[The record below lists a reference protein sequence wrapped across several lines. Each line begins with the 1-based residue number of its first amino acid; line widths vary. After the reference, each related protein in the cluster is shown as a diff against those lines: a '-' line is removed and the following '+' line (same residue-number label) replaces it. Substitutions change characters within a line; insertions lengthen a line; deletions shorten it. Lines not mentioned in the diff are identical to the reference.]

1 LNGEIGINSSHIM
14 NKKMYIIGTILLI
27 VLTNLLSIDIAHG
40 IGYDLGKEEQ
50 KAYIRKLEIKNEKME
65 KISRQV
71 LSETIVA
78 FRDEANKQLNY
89 GNYNAFMKWHESA
102 KLYQMALDSIE
113 SYSLLGDIR
122 Q

>member
-1 LNGEIGINSSHIM
+1 M

-113 SYSLLGDIR
+113 SYSLLGDLR

>member
-1 LNGEIGINSSHIM
+1 MNGEIGINSSHIM

-113 SYSLLGDIR
+113 SYSLLGDLR

>member
-1 LNGEIGINSSHIM
+1 MNGEIGINSSHIM
-14 NKKMYIIGTILLI
+14 NKKMYIIGTVLLI

-113 SYSLLGDIR
+113 SYSLLGDLR

>member
-1 LNGEIGINSSHIM
+1 MNGEIGINSSHIM

-78 FRDEANKQLNY
+78 FKDEANKQLNY

-113 SYSLLGDIR
+113 SYSLLGNLR

>member
-1 LNGEIGINSSHIM
+1 M

-89 GNYNAFMKWHESA
+89 GNYNAFTKWHESA

-113 SYSLLGDIR
+113 SYSLLGDLR

>member
-1 LNGEIGINSSHIM
+1 MNGEIGINSSHIM